1 MKWKIKV
8 IHVTVNGPAD
18 QKNID
23 KYEQLVEQFIT
34 AQDGRVVMPYFTA
47 VTPIPSSGSSWFTA
61 IIQYT
66 EREAANAP
74 VA

>member
-8 IHVTVNGPAD
+8 IHVTVNGSAD

-23 KYEQLVEQFIT
+23 AYQRLVEQFIT
-34 AQDGRVVMPYFTA
+34 EQDGRVVMPYYTA
-47 VTPIPSSGSSWFTA
+47 VTPIPSSGASWFTA
-61 IIQYT
+61 IIQYR
-66 EREAANAP
+66 EPEAASAP